1 MVGLRPCRLD
11 SATGPALARGQAF
24 MSHEDIAAWEGF
36 AVALAGAAAVLAGL
50 VFVAVSMNI
59 DRILPVRGLPGRA
72 GESVLLF
79 LTALTA
85 CAFVLVPHQPST
97 ALGVELLVLGST
109 VLVVLIL
116 LVIPALRG
124 PTSQPVIWH
133 IARVVGIT
141 AATLPM
147 ALAGMS
153 LVHWLPGGL
162 YWLVAGVLC
171 ALAVSTANAW
181 VLLVEVVRDQRY
193 RPAEPS

>member
-1 MVGLRPCRLD
+1 
-11 SATGPALARGQAF
+11 
-24 MSHEDIAAWEGF
+24 MSHEDVAAWEGF

-50 VFVAVSMNI
+50 VFVAVSINI

-79 LTALTA
+79 LTALIA
-85 CAFVLVPHQPST
+85 CAFVLVPHQPGT
-97 ALGVELLVLGST
+97 ALGVELLVLGSAA
-109 VLVVLIL
+109 LVVLIL
-116 LVIPALRG
+116 LVIPAVRG
-124 PTSQPVIWH
+124 PSRQPVVWH
-133 IARVVGIT
+133 ATRIIGII
-141 AATLPM
+141 AATLPI

-162 YWLVAGVLC
+162 YWLVAGVLS
-171 ALAVSTANAW
+171 ALAVATGNAW

>member
-1 MVGLRPCRLD
+1 
-11 SATGPALARGQAF
+11 
-24 MSHEDIAAWEGF
+24 MSHEDLADWEGF

-50 VFVAVSMNI
+50 VFVAVSINI

-85 CAFVLVPHQPST
+85 CAFVLIPHQPIT
-97 ALGVELLVLGST
+97 ALGVELLVLGLLALI
-109 VLVVLIL
+109 VLVL

-124 PTSQPVIWH
+124 PTRQPRTWQV
-133 IARVVGIT
+133 ARIVGIA
-141 AATLPM
+141 AATGPM
-147 ALAGMS
+147 VLAGMS

-162 YWLVAGVLC
+162 YWLVASVLT
-171 ALAVSTANAW
+171 ALAVGTANAW

-193 RPAEPS
+193 QPAEPS